1 MLSEVQYER
10 YRELI
15 HNDFRGVDQKMV
27 LSEIAAEESFEKMA
41 KKLDK
46 KREQRAAINVQ
57 YNQGDKSKPK
67 GKEKSCQL
75 RVIFCFLDGSDSD
88 DSGSDSDPGIAL
100 LEDVMNPT
108 LLSSHDQ
115 SSVDNRAMDFGI
127 APGMFIRYLRN
138 DRLFLD
144 SKRQKQ
150 KEDIEHAMSGEKKS
164 RRGKRKR
171 RDKKLKSIIISEL
184 PSFSQ
189 QNVSVFDFSRSLIM
203 FQNME
208 LEEGEMSDSSSD
220 SSEEDNEG
228 EVQKITS
235 FGGSSED
242 EAQEMKE
249 MDKAKKKA
257 RKKREKEREKER
269 QRRKEEERERRKRRS
284 RSRSRSPRRR
294 RRRSRSRSRSRSR
307 R

>member
-57 YNQGDKSKPK
+57 YNQGDKNKPK
-67 GKEKSCQL
+67 GERKIIT
-75 RVIFCFLDGSDSD
+75 RIIFCHLDGSDSD

-164 RRGKRKR
+164 RRGRRKR
-171 RDKKLKSIIISEL
+171 RDKKLKAIIISEL

-189 QNVSVFDFSRSLIM
+189 QNVSVSDCSR
-203 FQNME
+203 F
-208 LEEGEMSDSSSD
+208 
-220 SSEEDNEG
+220 
-228 EVQKITS
+228 
-235 FGGSSED
+235 
-242 EAQEMKE
+242 
-249 MDKAKKKA
+249 
-257 RKKREKEREKER
+257 
-269 QRRKEEERERRKRRS
+269 
-284 RSRSRSPRRR
+284 
-294 RRRSRSRSRSRSR
+294 
-307 R
+307 

>member
-1 MLSEVQYER
+1 
-10 YRELI
+10 
-15 HNDFRGVDQKMV
+15 
-27 LSEIAAEESFEKMA
+27 MA
-41 KKLDK
+41 RKLDK

-57 YNQGDKSKPK
+57 YGEKSKPK
-67 GKEKSCQL
+67 
-75 RVIFCFLDGSDSD
+75 DGSDSD

-100 LEDVMNPT
+100 LEDVMNPS
-108 LLSSHDQ
+108 LLSEHDQ
-115 SSVDNRAMDFGI
+115 SSVDNKAMDFGI

-138 DRLFLD
+138 DRRFLD

-164 RRGKRKR
+164 RRGRRKR
-171 RDKKLKSIIISEL
+171 RTKKLKSIIISEL

-189 QNVSVFDFSRSLIM
+189 QNDV
-203 FQNME
+203 E
-208 LEEGEMSDSSSD
+208 LEDGEMSDSSSE

-249 MDKAKKKA
+249 LDKEKKKA
-257 RKKREKEREKER
+257 RKKTG
-269 QRRKEEERERRKRRS
+269 ERERKGAS
-284 RSRSRSPRRR
+284 KT
-294 RRRSRSRSRSRSR
+294 
-307 R
+307 